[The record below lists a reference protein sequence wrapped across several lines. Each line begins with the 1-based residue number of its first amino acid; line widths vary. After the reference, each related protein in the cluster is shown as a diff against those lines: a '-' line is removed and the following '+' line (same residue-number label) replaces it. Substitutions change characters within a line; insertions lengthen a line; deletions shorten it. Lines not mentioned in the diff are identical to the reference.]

1 MGHDKEILFPTDL
14 DLINA
19 DLITIRRQLIDRGWV
34 EVDFGFRLGRKTGA
48 LDIRQDENRFLIYK
62 SNPADQLA
70 TDLLEKN
77 NISHFNVTQKV
88 NPATEKFDEIVV
100 VKIPA
105 NTRPLDSMRFP
116 DQTPQTGHLGSFEI
130 IDAIAQLLANIAK
143 KTNYLPN
150 EIRLDNLA
158 LATGENGNII
168 KLMPP
173 YNFSAVT
180 DLPKAVERL
189 TRQLAADLNSQD
201 PISQHSEQLDHFQ
214 RRIRAYLT
222 QQ

>member
-1 MGHDKEILFPTDL
+1 MGHDKETLFPTDL

-48 LDIRQDENRFLIYK
+48 LDIRRAENRVLIYK
-62 SNPADQLA
+62 SNPADQQA
-70 TDLLEKN
+70 TDLLKKN
-77 NISHFNVTQKV
+77 NISHFNVAQTI
-88 NPATEKFDEIVV
+88 NSTTEKSDKIIVV
-100 VKIPA
+100 QIPT

-116 DQTPQTGHLGSFEI
+116 DQTPQTGPLGSFEI

-143 KTNYLPN
+143 KTNYLPD

-158 LATGENGNII
+158 LAAGENDNII

-189 TRQLAADLNSQD
+189 TKQLTADLNSQD
-201 PISQHSEQLDHFQ
+201 PISQHREQLDHFQ
-214 RRIRAYLT
+214 KRIQAYLT